1 MVATKPKA
9 KRPSSATSGP
19 KKTAATP
26 LLEWIAAGVGAALII
41 VVVALLSWEVAAGDD
56 RPPRFATQSRG
67 ATPVEGGF
75 VLEIEIENLGDR
87 PAAQV
92 EVEGELGSGDGKET
106 ASVTFDYVPGH
117 STRTGGLFFKSDPK
131 AGSLELTAKGFA
143 DP

>member
-1 MVATKPKA
+1 MPATKPSA
-9 KRPSSATSGP
+9 KRPNPATGRP
-19 KKTAATP
+19 KKAPATP
-26 LLEWIAAGVGAALII
+26 LLEWIAAGVGAALILA
-41 VVVALLSWEVAAGDD
+41 VVALLGWEVAAGDD
-56 RPPRFATQSRG
+56 RPPTFGMQSRG

-75 VLEIEIENLGDR
+75 ILEIEVENLGDR

-92 EVEGELGSGDGKET
+92 EVEGELSSADGKET
-106 ASVTFDYVPGH
+106 AGVTFDYVPGH